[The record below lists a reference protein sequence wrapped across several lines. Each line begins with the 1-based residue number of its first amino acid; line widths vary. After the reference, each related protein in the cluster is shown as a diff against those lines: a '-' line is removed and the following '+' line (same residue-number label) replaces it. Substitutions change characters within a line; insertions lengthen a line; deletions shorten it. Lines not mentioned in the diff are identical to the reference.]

1 VAWLFALPEAKLL
14 ALDKG
19 SHFARFRTAEAIRRG
34 DAQRVQVTERM
45 IICVTSI
52 FLLLPG
58 PHRRLVRAG
67 LMESFNE
74 RQSNSIDGGED
85 AKSFDRDRR
94 NIGND
99 RPIHH
104 GLSPAKSADV

>member
-1 VAWLFALPEAKLL
+1 MARLGLGRARRLQRSNAAAELHTNRRASSSLYPRTVVACQRHAHHSYPRVAWLFALPEAKLL

-58 PHRRLVRAG
+58 
-67 LMESFNE
+67 
-74 RQSNSIDGGED
+74 
-85 AKSFDRDRR
+85 
-94 NIGND
+94 
-99 RPIHH
+99 
-104 GLSPAKSADV
+104 